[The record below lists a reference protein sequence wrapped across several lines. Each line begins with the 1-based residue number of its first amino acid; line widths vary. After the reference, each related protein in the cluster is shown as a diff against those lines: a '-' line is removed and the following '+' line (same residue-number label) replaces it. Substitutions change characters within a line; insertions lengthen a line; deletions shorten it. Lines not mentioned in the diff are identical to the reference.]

1 MYSGSSSL
9 EIQFP
14 YTSPFLCF
22 NELLLPGFLI
32 PSAKLID
39 VSGDMLYSKIFFLA
53 FSLYSF
59 QYLFLSQCLI

>member
-1 MYSGSSSL
+1 MYLESSSFK
-9 EIQFP
+9 IQFP

-22 NELLLPGFLI
+22 NELLLSGFLS

-39 VSGDMLYSKIFFLA
+39 VTEDKLYSKIFFLA

-59 QYLFLSQCLI
+59 Q